1 MAPTVSK
8 ESSRHEVIGVLL
20 LSLGLLLLI
29 SQISY
34 DPLDPSF
41 TTLGS
46 GKAVHNLAGRAGAYL
61 TDALLQLLGA
71 SAYLITLFF
80 LLTGWRSLLGRSVP
94 IYGGVWRIG
103 GVLLLMFSFSA
114 FSALWF
120 WALPTIHAG
129 PTLIGK
135 AGGLVGHLITALT
148 LKYFAVWGTHILVT
162 ACLIASVIMTTSL
175 SPIEAWDKAQS
186 LLLLLKEKIFTAVL
200 IYREKSRRWKH
211 QPQLASRPD
220 RPRPKISEASPPAP
234 APPKQELFEFVQ
246 PAGSESVLPGGK
258 GRYQLPPLSLLN
270 DPVVSTKKASKDEL
284 LANSQLL
291 EKKLLDYG
299 IEGKVTQ
306 VHPGPVVT
314 LYEFEPAAGVKV
326 NRIVNLSD
334 DLALAMRA
342 MRVRIVAPIPGK
354 STVGVEIPNHSREDV
369 SLKEI
374 LSSKI
379 FAEAGTKLTLALG
392 KDISGQPVVADLATM
407 PHLLVAGAT
416 GSGKSVALNTMIL
429 SILCAN
435 RPQEVKFLMIDPKM
449 LELLAYDGIPHLL
462 CPVVVRPKVA
472 AEILHQMVAEMQQ
485 RYRLLAEAGVR
496 NIEGYNKNLALRKKE
511 PASQAEPASPKD
523 AEPLPYLVIVID
535 ELADLMM
542 AVARDVEDSIA
553 RLAQMARAA
562 GIHLIVATQRPSVDV
577 LTGIIKANFSARIS
591 FQVSSK
597 VDSRTILD
605 VNGAEQLLGRGD
617 LLYLAPGTG
626 GITRIHGSYVSESE
640 IKKVV
645 DFIKAQGSP
654 SYQPHLLAKTTAGS
668 GSETPSDSSEE
679 RDELYEKA
687 IHLVLSTGQAS
698 ASFIQR
704 RLRVGYPRAARMIE
718 IMEEDGILGPSHGG
732 RPREIRAKQSPFQE
746 SPPS

>member
-1 MAPTVSK
+1 MPLIVVK
-8 ESSRHEVIGVLL
+8 ENRRQEVIGVLFL
-20 LSLGLLLLI
+20 ALGLLLLI
-29 SQISY
+29 SQLSY

-46 GKAVHNLAGRAGAYL
+46 GSVVHNLAGRAGAYL
-61 TDALLQLLGA
+61 TDTLFQLLGA

-80 LLTGWRSLLGRSVP
+80 LLTGWRLLFRRFDP
-94 IYGGVWRIG
+94 IYRGLWRAGG
-103 GVLLLMFSFSA
+103 LLLLLFSFSA
-114 FSALWF
+114 FSSLWF
-120 WALPTIHAG
+120 GVLPTIHAQ

-135 AGGLVGHLITALT
+135 AGGLVGYLITT
-148 LKYFAVWGTHILVT
+148 LMLNYFAVWGTHIMVT
-162 ACLIASVIMTTSL
+162 ACLIASVMLTTSL
-175 SPIEAWDKAQS
+175 SPIVVWDKAKD
-186 LLLLLKEKIFTAVL
+186 LLLLLKEKVFTAVI

-211 QPQLASRPD
+211 LPRIASKLD
-220 RPRPKISEASPPAP
+220 RPRPKISEAPLLVQ
-234 APPKQELFEFVQ
+234 APPKQEAFEFAHSAGATSSGGS
-246 PAGSESVLPGGK
+246 AGSGGK

-270 DPVVSTKKASKDEL
+270 DPPVSTKKASKDEL

-342 MRVRIVAPIPGK
+342 MSVRIVAPIPGK
-354 STVGVEIPNHSREDV
+354 SAVGIEIPNHVREDV
-369 SLKEI
+369 ALKEI
-374 LSSKI
+374 LSSKA
-379 FAEAGTKLTLALG
+379 FVEAGTKLTLALG
-392 KDISGQPVVADLATM
+392 KDIFGQSVVADLAAM

-416 GSGKSVALNTMIL
+416 GSGKSVALNTMIC
-429 SILCAN
+429 SILYASN
-435 RPQEVKFLMIDPKM
+435 PQEVKLLMIDPKM

-462 CPVVVRPKVA
+462 CPVIVRPKVA
-472 AEILHQMVAEMQQ
+472 AEILQQMVAEMQQ

-496 NIEGYNKNLALRKKE
+496 NIEGYNKALARSSSSNEAK
-511 PASQAEPASPKD
+511 
-523 AEPLPYLVIVID
+523 PLPYLVIVID
-535 ELADLMM
+535 ELADLMVV
-542 AVARDVEDSIA
+542 VAREVEDSIA

-597 VDSRTILD
+597 TDSRTILD
-605 VNGAEQLLGRGD
+605 ANGAEQLLGRGD
-617 LLYLAPGTG
+617 MLYLAPGTG
-626 GITRIHGSYVSESE
+626 RITRIHGSYVSESE

-645 DFIKAQGSP
+645 DFIKAQESP
-654 SYQPHLLAKTTAGS
+654 SYHPHLLSQATAVGGADAQS
-668 GSETPSDSSEE
+668 ASLEE

-687 IHLVLSTGQAS
+687 IELVLSTGQAS

-718 IMEEDGILGPSHGG
+718 IMEEDGILGPSLGG
-732 RPREIRAKQSPFQE
+732 RPREIRVKRSPFQE
-746 SPPS
+746 DQPQ

>member
-1 MAPTVSK
+1 MAFSVPR
-8 ESSRHEVIGVLL
+8 ESRRQEVIGVLL
-20 LSLGLLLLI
+20 LALGLLLLI
-29 SQISY
+29 SQLSY

-46 GKAVHNLAGRAGAYL
+46 GTVVHNLAGRAGAYL
-61 TDALLQLLGA
+61 TDALFQLLGT

-80 LLTGWRSLLGRSVP
+80 LLTGWRSLFERSVP
-94 IYGGVWRIG
+94 IYGGLWRIG
-103 GVLLLMFSFSA
+103 GILLLLFSFSA
-114 FSALWF
+114 FSSLWF
-120 WALPTIHAG
+120 WALPTMHAG

-135 AGGLVGHLITALT
+135 AGGLAGYFITSLM
-148 LKYFAVWGTHILVT
+148 LNYFAAWGTYILVT
-162 ACLIASVIMTTSL
+162 ACLVASVMMTTSL
-175 SPIEAWDKAQS
+175 SPIEVWNKTES
-186 LLLLLKEKIFTAVL
+186 LLFSLKERISTAML

-211 QPQLASRPD
+211 QPRFASRLD
-220 RPRPKISEASPPAP
+220 RPRPKISETPPPAP
-234 APPKQELFEFVQ
+234 ARPKQEVFEFAQ
-246 PAGSESVLPGGK
+246 SAGGRPVEPGGK

-270 DPVVSTKKASKDEL
+270 DSPISTKKASKDEL
-284 LANSQLL
+284 VANSQLL

-342 MRVRIVAPIPGK
+342 MSVRIVAPIPGK
-354 STVGVEIPNHSREDV
+354 SAVGVEIPNHIREDV

-374 LSSKI
+374 LSSKA

-392 KDISGQPVVADLATM
+392 KDIFGQPVVADLAAM

-429 SILCAN
+429 SILFAR

-462 CPVVVRPKVA
+462 CPVITRPKVA
-472 AEILHQMVAEMQQ
+472 AEILHQMVVEMQQ

-496 NIEGYNKNLALRKKE
+496 NIEGYNKNLALRKLE
-511 PASQAEPASPKD
+511 ATSQAEPASANE

-535 ELADLMM
+535 ELADLM
-542 AVARDVEDSIA
+542 VVVSREVEDSIA

-597 VDSRTILD
+597 IDSRTILD
-605 VNGAEQLLGRGD
+605 ANGAEQLLGRGD
-617 LLYLAPGTG
+617 LLYLASGTG
-626 GITRIHGSYVSESE
+626 RITRIHGSYVSEGE

-645 DFIKAQGSP
+645 DFIKTQGSP
-654 SYQPHLLAKTTAGS
+654 SYQPHLLAQTTGGGPGAQS
-668 GSETPSDSSEE
+668 GSSEE

-687 IHLVLSTGQAS
+687 IQLVLSTGQAS

-718 IMEEDGILGPSHGG
+718 IMEEDGILGPSLGG
-732 RPREIRAKQSPFQE
+732 RPREIRLKRSPFQE
-746 SPPS
+746 SPPP

>member
-1 MAPTVSK
+1 MPLTVGK
-8 ESSRHEVIGVLL
+8 ENRPQEVIGVLFL
-20 LSLGLLLLI
+20 ALGLLLLI
-29 SQISY
+29 SQLSY

-46 GKAVHNLAGRAGAYL
+46 GRVVHNLAGRAGAYL
-61 TDALLQLLGA
+61 TDTLFQLLGA

-80 LLTGWRSLLGRSVP
+80 LPTGWRLLFRRSNP
-94 IYGGVWRIG
+94 IYRGLWRAGG
-103 GVLLLMFSFSA
+103 LLLLLFSFSA
-114 FSALWF
+114 FSSLWF
-120 WALPTIHAG
+120 GALPTIHAE
-129 PTLIGK
+129 PTLVGK
-135 AGGLVGHLITALT
+135 AGGLVGYLITT
-148 LKYFAVWGTHILVT
+148 LMLNYFAAWGTHILVT
-162 ACLIASVIMTTSL
+162 ACFIASVMLTTSL
-175 SPIEAWDKAQS
+175 SPIVAWDKAKD
-186 LLLLLKEKIFTAVL
+186 LLLLLKDKVFTAVI

-211 QPQLASRPD
+211 LPRIASKLD
-220 RPRPKISEASPPAP
+220 RPRPKISEAPLLVQ
-234 APPKQELFEFVQ
+234 APPKQEAFEFAH
-246 PAGSESVLPGGK
+246 PAGATSSGGSAGSGGK

-270 DPVVSTKKASKDEL
+270 DPPVLTKKASKDDL
-284 LANSQLL
+284 LANSKLL

-314 LYEFEPAAGVKV
+314 LYEFEPAAGIKV

-342 MRVRIVAPIPGK
+342 MSVRIVAPIPGK
-354 STVGVEIPNHSREDV
+354 SAVGVEIPNHVREDV

-374 LSSKI
+374 LSSKA
-379 FAEAGTKLTLALG
+379 FAEAGTKLALALG
-392 KDISGQPVVADLATM
+392 KDIFGQPVVADLAAM

-416 GSGKSVALNTMIL
+416 GSGKSVALNTMICSTL
-429 SILCAN
+429 YASN
-435 RPQEVKFLMIDPKM
+435 PQEVKLLMIDPKM

-462 CPVVVRPKVA
+462 CPVIVRPKVA
-472 AEILHQMVAEMQQ
+472 AEILQQMVAEMQQ

-496 NIEGYNKNLALRKKE
+496 NIEGYNKALTRSSSALGGSIEAK
-511 PASQAEPASPKD
+511 
-523 AEPLPYLVIVID
+523 PLPYLVIVID

-542 AVARDVEDSIA
+542 VVAREVEDSIA

-597 VDSRTILD
+597 TDSRTILD
-605 VNGAEQLLGRGD
+605 SNGAELLLGRGD
-617 LLYLAPGTG
+617 MLYLAPGTG
-626 GITRIHGSYVSESE
+626 RITRIHGSYVSEGE
-640 IKKVV
+640 IRKVV
-645 DFIKAQGSP
+645 DFIKAQESP
-654 SYQPHLLAKTTAGS
+654 SYHPLLLSQATAAGGADAQS
-668 GSETPSDSSEE
+668 FSLEE

-687 IHLVLSTGQAS
+687 IDLVLSTGQAS

-718 IMEEDGILGPSHGG
+718 IMEEDGILGPSLGG
-732 RPREIRAKQSPFQE
+732 RPREIRVKRSPFQE
-746 SPPS
+746 DRPQ

>member
-1 MAPTVSK
+1 MPLAVTK
-8 ESSRHEVIGVLL
+8 ESRRHEVIGVLL
-20 LSLGLLLLI
+20 LALGLLLLI
-29 SQISY
+29 SQLSY

-41 TTLGS
+41 STLGS
-46 GKAVHNLAGRAGAYL
+46 GSVVHNLAGRAGAYL
-61 TDALLQLLGA
+61 TDTLFQLLGA
-71 SAYLITLFF
+71 SAYLITFFF
-80 LLTGWRSLLGRSVP
+80 LLTGWRLLFKRYAPPTDRSL
-94 IYGGVWRIG
+94 WRIG
-103 GVLLLMFSFSA
+103 GLLLLLFSFSA
-114 FSALWF
+114 FSSLWF
-120 WALPTIHAG
+120 WALLTIHAG

-135 AGGLVGHLITALT
+135 AGGLAGYLITTLM

-162 ACLIASVIMTTSL
+162 ACLIASVMLTTSL
-175 SPIEAWDKAQS
+175 SPIAAWEKARD
-186 LLLLLKEKIFTAVL
+186 LLFRLKESAMTAL
-200 IYREKSRRWKH
+200 IIYREQSRRWKH
-211 QPQLASRPD
+211 QTRSASKLD
-220 RPRPKISEASPPAP
+220 RPRPKISEPPPPAP
-234 APPKQELFEFVQ
+234 APAKQEVFEFAQ
-246 PAGSESVLPGGK
+246 PAGGGSIGSGGK

-270 DPVVSTKKASKDEL
+270 DPAISTKKASKDDL

-299 IEGKVTQ
+299 IDGKVTQ

-342 MRVRIVAPIPGK
+342 MSVRIVAPIPGK
-354 STVGVEIPNHSREDV
+354 SAVGIEIPNHVREDV

-374 LSSKI
+374 LSSKA
-379 FAEAGTKLTLALG
+379 FAEAGTKLALALG
-392 KDISGQPVVADLATM
+392 KDIFGQPVVADLAAM

-416 GSGKSVALNTMIL
+416 GSGKSVALNTMIC
-429 SILCAN
+429 SILYGSN
-435 RPQEVKFLMIDPKM
+435 PQEAKLLMIDPKM

-462 CPVVVRPKVA
+462 CPVIVRPKVA
-472 AEILHQMVAEMQQ
+472 AEILQQMVAEMQQ

-496 NIEGYNKNLALRKKE
+496 NIEGYNKALARSSSSNEAK
-511 PASQAEPASPKD
+511 
-523 AEPLPYLVIVID
+523 PLPYLVIVID
-535 ELADLMM
+535 ELADLMVV
-542 AVARDVEDSIA
+542 VAREVEDSIA

-597 VDSRTILD
+597 TDSRTILD
-605 VNGAEQLLGRGD
+605 ANGAEQLLGRGD
-617 LLYLAPGTG
+617 MLYLAPGTG
-626 GITRIHGSYVSESE
+626 RITRIHGSYVSEGE

-645 DFIKAQGSP
+645 DFIKAQESP
-654 SYQPHLLAKTTAGS
+654 SYHPMLLSQATAAGGADGRS
-668 GSETPSDSSEE
+668 VSLEE

-687 IHLVLSTGQAS
+687 IELVLTTGQAS

-718 IMEEDGILGPSHGG
+718 IMEEDGILGPSLGG
-732 RPREIRAKQSPFQE
+732 RPREIRVKRSPFQE
-746 SPPS
+746 DRPQ